1 MDGKRQG
8 CLAMT
13 LSRISEARAQLAIA
27 LPLVLAYLA
36 DVLMVVTAKMV
47 VGRLGAIDLAAA
59 GISTD
64 LGYQMCIILMAFFS
78 VVGVLVAGA
87 LGAGRRQDCV
97 PELIRGLLLA
107 GVLGAAA
114 TAVVFNLGA
123 VLRFTGQDPQV
134 IAIARPYYFNFA
146 FAVLPIIWF
155 GVLRSFTA
163 ALMKTRFIMVITI
176 FTVLMNYVLM
186 QGLVHGDFGLP
197 RLGIAGA
204 GLAWAISM
212 WFKCLSLA
220 AYVFLLI
227 RRERLPASHW
237 AEDAGRHLV
246 ALIRLG
252 APVAGIAALESGLF
266 AATALLSGIL
276 GARELAAYQMVMG
289 WIGIPFVISL
299 GVSEAVMVRV
309 AYWIGA
315 GNPRAARQAGNL
327 GMAIGVAIPF
337 ILVLIP
343 VFAPD
348 LVTRIFLDPSDPAY
362 GEIAALVAVL
372 LVIAAVF
379 QVFDGLQAIAS
390 HALRGL
396 KDAVM
401 PLVIAGVGYWVIGLG
416 SAWVLGF
423 TLNFGAPGL
432 WAGLAIGLAFTAT
445 LLAWRFE
452 RLAKSGLSSS
462 SGRS

>member
-1 MDGKRQG
+1 MRIAR
-8 CLAMT
+8 LA
-13 LSRISEARAQLAIA
+13 EARIQLVIA

-47 VGRLGAIDLAAA
+47 VGRLGAMELAAA

-64 LGYQMCIILMAFFS
+64 LSYQMCIVLMGFFS

-107 GVLGAAA
+107 GVLGAVV
-114 TAVVFNLGA
+114 TAVVFNLSA
-123 VLRFTGQDPQV
+123 ILRLAGQDPQV
-134 IAIARPYYFNFA
+134 IEIAQPYYFYFA
-146 FAVLPIIWF
+146 FAMLPIIWF
-155 GVLRSFTA
+155 GVLRSFAA
-163 ALMKTRFIMVITI
+163 ALMKTRFIMMITI
-176 FTVLMNYVLM
+176 LTVVLNYVLM

-197 RLGIAGA
+197 KLGIGGA

-220 AYVFLLI
+220 AYSFWLI
-227 RRERLPASHW
+227 RQERLPARHW
-237 AEDAGRHLV
+237 GKDAGQHFGV
-246 ALIRLG
+246 LIRLG
-252 APVAGIAALESGLF
+252 VPVAGIVALESGLF

-276 GARELAAYQMVMG
+276 GAKELAAYQMVMG
-289 WIGIPFVISL
+289 WIAIPFVISL
-299 GVSEAVMVRV
+299 GISEAVMVRV
-309 AYWIGA
+309 AYWMGA
-315 GNPRAARQAGNL
+315 GDAHAARHAGNL

-337 ILVLIP
+337 VLVLIP
-343 VFAPD
+343 VFAPSV
-348 LVTRIFLDPSDPAY
+348 VTRVFLDPSDPAY
-362 GEIAALVAVL
+362 AEIAALVAVL

-396 KDAVM
+396 RDAVM
-401 PLVIAGVGYWVIGLG
+401 PLVIAGIGYWIIGLG
-416 SAWVLGF
+416 AAWLLAF
-423 TLNFGAPGL
+423 KLNYGAPGL

-452 RLAKSGLSSS
+452 RLARHGVNSS
-462 SGRS
+462 SGPS